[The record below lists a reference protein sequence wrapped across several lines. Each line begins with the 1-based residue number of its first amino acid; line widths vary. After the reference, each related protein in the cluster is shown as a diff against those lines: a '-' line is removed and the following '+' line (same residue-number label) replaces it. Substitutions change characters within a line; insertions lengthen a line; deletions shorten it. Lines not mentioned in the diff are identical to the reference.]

1 LRRFFEVVSGVFT
14 SSCGRFFLE
23 IMTYLP
29 RTTPR
34 EHQETA
40 LHRVFNKP
48 RSPSSEDVYAW
59 IMEYGTG
66 KSKVITDEF
75 GIREDAKDLQD
86 LLIFAGA
93 GSYLNWIEDKNES
106 QPSEFHR
113 HMSDDLNDRLRAEAW
128 VSGAGVR
135 HTRRLEALLDTV
147 DDPRPR
153 ALLMNVEALSASKK
167 ARDLAMAFLTPSGK
181 KRRAMMV
188 VDESTSIKSNDSERT
203 QAIIRLAG
211 ETRGVGARR
220 ILTGLVSPNSPMD
233 LYPQFEFLDWK
244 ILGLN
249 SYYAF
254 RARYA
259 VLKKIDVVIPG
270 KFNPDGSPKTRGVN
284 IEVAYRN
291 VEELQEKIAPYSY
304 RVLSKDCQ
312 DLPPLVYAPFIEVEL
327 TKEQR
332 EVYDDLREFATAQL
346 SAEAHVTA
354 TMVITRNMRL
364 QQVLCGFT
372 VDEDGN
378 EHDIPSNR
386 GAALLRVLEEHA
398 GKAIVWFPF
407 HRPLARTAA
416 ALEKIYGPGSV
427 AQFHGKN
434 KATRGE
440 DERRFLKDP
449 KCRFMLSTP
458 AAGGRGNTWTVATLT
473 WYFANDY
480 NLELRMNSEKRFH
493 REGQKHTCVIG
504 DFITRGTNEMKP
516 VQALRDKLDMSSA
529 IMGDGYKEWLI

>member
-1 LRRFFEVVSGVFT
+1 
-14 SSCGRFFLE
+14 
-23 IMTYLP
+23 MTYEA

-34 EHQETA
+34 IHQTTA
-40 LHRVFNKP
+40 LQRVFNKP

-75 GIREDAKDLQD
+75 GIREDAGDMHD

-93 GSYLNWIEDKNES
+93 GSYMNWIEDKNES

-113 HMSDDLNDRLRAEAW
+113 HLSDDLNDRLRAEAW
-128 VSGAGVR
+128 ISGSGAK
-135 HTRRLEALLDTV
+135 HERRLAALLNTTSDT
-147 DDPRPR
+147 RPR

-167 ARDLAMAFLTPSGK
+167 ARDLAMAFLKPSGK

-188 VDESTSIKSNDSERT
+188 VDESTSIKSPTSERSK
-203 QAIIRLAG
+203 AIVNLAG

-233 LYPQFEFLDWK
+233 LYSQFEFLDWK

-249 SYYAF
+249 SFYAF
-254 RARYA
+254 RNRYA
-259 VLKKIDVVIPG
+259 VLKKIQVAIPG
-270 KFNPDGSPKTRGVN
+270 KTNPDGSQKTRSVD

-291 VEELQEKIAPYSY
+291 TEELQQRIAPYSY

-312 DLPPLVYAPFIEVEL
+312 DLPPLVYAPLREVAL
-327 TKEQR
+327 TKEQKAI
-332 EVYDDLREFATAQL
+332 YDDLREFATAQL
-346 SAEAHVTA
+346 TSEAHVTA

-386 GAALLRVLEEHA
+386 GAELLEVLGEHA
-398 GKAIVWFPF
+398 GKAIVWVPF
-407 HRPLARTAA
+407 HRPLQRIVA
-416 ALEKIYGPGSV
+416 ALKKVYGEKSV
-427 AQFHGKN
+427 AEFHGKN
-434 KATRGE
+434 KSTRGE
-440 DERRFLKDP
+440 DERRFLGDP
-449 KCRFMLSTP
+449 ECRFMVSTP
-458 AAGGRGNTWTVATLT
+458 AAGGRGNTWIVANLMV
-473 WYFANDY
+473 YFANDY
-480 NLELRMNSEKRFH
+480 DLELRMNSEKRFH
-493 REGQKHTCVIG
+493 REGQTLSCTIV